1 MSITTCVFVEEKK
14 QYFLV
19 EKKVSYL
26 ELWEDLYVSVFSNMQ
41 SDQKEVEENVN
52 DATFGI
58 LPEESDVKSE
68 INTDVNLSSLSNITE
83 TSVTIDSSS
92 VGNDTNTGD
101 GISTATSL
109 GPTSLIPEN
118 LVLVETSKG

>member
-14 QYFLV
+14 QYILV
-19 EKKVSYL
+19 EKRVSYL